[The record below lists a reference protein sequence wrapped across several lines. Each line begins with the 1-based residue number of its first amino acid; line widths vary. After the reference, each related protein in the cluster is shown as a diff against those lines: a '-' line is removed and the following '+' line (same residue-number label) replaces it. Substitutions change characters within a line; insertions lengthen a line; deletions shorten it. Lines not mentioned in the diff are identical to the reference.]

1 MVKCSSYDGA
11 EVLAAV
17 KRGIDLLDGIERF
30 VKPGENILVKPNT
43 LVGAN
48 PQRCVTTHP
57 SVFEAAC
64 VILQKAGCN
73 ITYGDSPA
81 LYDGWGKCEP
91 ALRKAGF
98 TDVANRLGVRC
109 ADFAHGRAVKN
120 AGAASHK
127 LFAIANG
134 VLAASGVVSLPKLK
148 THGLT
153 RMTGAV
159 KNQYG
164 CVPGMHKGHYHARVP
179 NLYDFAGLLV
189 DITAFVNPR
198 IYVMDAVTAMEGN
211 GPLNGTPRQV
221 GAIVVS
227 ADPVALDA
235 TACRLINLDPRCVP
249 FLPAGQ
255 EAGLGVWEPSRID
268 ILGDDL
274 EQFVVRDFRVVRS
287 APLSLPDHG
296 VTRIIRNAVVT
307 RPVISRAAC
316 TRCGACIRA
325 CPLEPR
331 ALAWRAARANDPPV
345 YNYNR
350 CIRCF
355 CCHEICPSG
364 AISITTPVLGKLM
377 PFLSYFS
384 LVFANMI
391 VKWKEHAVRKKA
403 GSNLPSLR

>member
-1 MVKCSSYDGA
+1 VVKCLSYDVS

-17 KRGIDLLDGIERF
+17 ERGIDYLGGAGRF

-64 VILQKAGCN
+64 AILQKAGCN
-73 ITYGDSPA
+73 LTYGDSPA

-98 TDVANRLGVRC
+98 TDVANRLGVQC
-109 ADFAHGRAVKN
+109 ADFTHGRLVKSL
-120 AGAASHK
+120 GGASHK
-127 LFAIANG
+127 LFTIANG
-134 VLAASGVVSLPKLK
+134 VLAADGVVSLPKLK

-164 CVPGMHKGHYHARVP
+164 CVPGMHKGQYHARVP
-179 NLYDFAGLLV
+179 NLYDFARLLV
-189 DITAFVNPR
+189 DITAFVKPR
-198 IYVMDAVTAMEGN
+198 IYIMDAVTAMEGN
-211 GPLNGTPRQV
+211 GPMNGTPRHM

-227 ADPVALDA
+227 TDPVALDA
-235 TACRLINLDPRCVP
+235 TACRLINLDPRHVP
-249 FLPAGQ
+249 FLAAGQ
-255 EAGLGVWEPSRID
+255 EAGLGVWEPEHID
-268 ILGDDL
+268 ILGDEL

-296 VTRIIRNAVVT
+296 ITRIIRNAVVT
-307 RPVISRAAC
+307 RPVISGVAC

-325 CPLEPR
+325 CPVEPK
-331 ALAWRAARANDPPV
+331 ALAWHSARANYPPV
-345 YNYNR
+345 CKYNK

-377 PFLSYFS
+377 PFLSYLS

-391 VKWKEHAVRKKA
+391 VKSKERKARKMA
-403 GSNLPSLR
+403 GSTGLI